1 MNILPTQAALIVHG
15 LSLSVTS
22 EDLMEMFTPYGE
34 VIWTRVVMDRFRRS
48 MAYGYVVMASDWSAP
63 PGTRQSRLA
72 SRAGQLMM
80 LGLAHHVL
88 ELTGGPIAQG

>member
-1 MNILPTQAALIVHG
+1 MAAIAALGVEQHFK
-15 LSLSVTS
+15 
-22 EDLMEMFTPYGE
+22 DLQTIPGWFWPVDMFLFSG
-34 VIWTRVVMDRFRRS
+34 IDQLQKMD
-48 MAYGYVVMASDWSAP
+48 ALTGDILEIGVECT

-88 ELTGGPIAQG
+88 ELTGGPIAQR

>member
-1 MNILPTQAALIVHG
+1 MNILPTQAALIVDG

-22 EDLMEMFTPYGE
+22 EAPYGE